1 MQGELFEASQ
11 SIAQAAKI
19 QKSRTPNWLDLFQV
33 TLRIDH
39 LMIGSIS
46 ALVLYVLV
54 FSFGVERGKRYATDE
69 IRVEKLRQ
77 EQIAQELPAPLLSVS
92 MPKDTTSSKGSSLP
106 VPSQASAPTAK
117 ETPTPAT
124 KIDSALPL
132 SGEYTI
138 QIVTYKSKRQAEERV
153 DYLRKTGVRG
163 FIVPQGKFFQ
173 VCADAFIDMKEAR
186 QKLTK
191 LKAEGD
197 IPPDAYI
204 RPLKGLLA

>member
-11 SIAQAAKI
+11 SVAQAAKI

-69 IRVEKLRQ
+69 IRSEKLRQ
-77 EQIAQELPAPLLSVS
+77 EQIAQELPAPSLSVS
-92 MPKDTTSSKGSSLP
+92 MPKDTTSSKSTSLP
-106 VPSQASAPTAK
+106 VPSQAGAPATK
-117 ETPTPAT
+117 EVPTPAT

-153 DYLRKTGVRG
+153 ERLKNMGVRG

-173 VCADAFIDMKEAR
+173 VCADAFVDMKAAR
-186 QKLTK
+186 QKLTE

-197 IPPDAYI
+197 IPTDAYI